1 MSQVFLINKRKPTQQ
16 QRKNYNIFFF
26 IKQAVTAVVDDKQE
40 MVLPFVHKNE
50 PFA

>member
-1 MSQVFLINKRKPTQQ
+1 MPKELNK
-16 QRKNYNIFFF
+16 FSSFVE
-26 IKQAVTAVVDDKQE
+26 QAVTAVVDDKRE